1 MMMNLIMPSTMLNIT
16 YLCLTVRE
24 KDNGKHDPARINILD
39 SEVDNH
45 GSGKNSYFFDKLSF
59 TYAVE
64 IGVSEYCR
72 KTY

>member
-1 MMMNLIMPSTMLNIT
+1 M
-16 YLCLTVRE
+16 VRE

-45 GSGKNSYFFDKLSF
+45 GSGKSSYFFDKLSF
-59 TYAVE
+59 TYALE